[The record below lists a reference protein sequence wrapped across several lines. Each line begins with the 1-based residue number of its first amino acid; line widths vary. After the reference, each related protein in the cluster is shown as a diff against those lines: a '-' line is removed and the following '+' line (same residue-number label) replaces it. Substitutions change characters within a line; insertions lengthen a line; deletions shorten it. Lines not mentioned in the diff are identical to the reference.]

1 MRVIAACLWLE
12 NKFKRIV
19 ISVPWKLLGIYH
31 LSAVGENLWKP
42 FLCFLLRHHCHS
54 IHVLL
59 VSTVSWTPSYG
70 LTASIQAHPDT
81 DPLHSFPQYCDHH
94 HHHHCDMIS
103 LSIVMWSHTVSL
115 LLTIAPFLLAPTL
128 ERWSNKGQAKPG
140 ISFWLP
146 DSWRTRMS
154 LLSFISNIFKQ
165 RMSEMEV
172 CWTGRL
178 KISSTWGIDP
188 DTEVKVGDSL
198 VMLGAFS
205 TEHD

>member
-19 ISVPWKLLGIYH
+19 ILVRWKLLGIYH
-31 LSAVGENLWKP
+31 QPAVGEWKP

-59 VSTVSWTPSYG
+59 VLTVSWTPSYG

-94 HHHHCDMIS
+94 HHLHCDMIS
-103 LSIVMWSHTVSL
+103 LSIVMCGHTVSL
-115 LLTIAPFLLAPTL
+115 LLTIVPFLLPLTL
-128 ERWSNKGQAKPG
+128 ERWSNKGQSKPG
-140 ISFWLP
+140 FSFWLP
-146 DSWRTRMS
+146 DSWRTYMYV
-154 LLSFISNIFKQ
+154 FISIYFTQ
-165 RMSEMEV
+165 RMSEVEV
-172 CWTGRL
+172 CW
-178 KISSTWGIDP
+178 TWGIDP
-188 DTEVKVGDSL
+188 DTEVTVGDSL

-205 TEHD
+205 TKHD